1 VLAKG
6 YAVRLRWVVIGLVLM
21 LAALTAVWRVTPLAG
36 WSALATVTSWAQGSA
51 IHSWLPILILGA
63 YTPASLT
70 LFPRPIITLFAVVT
84 FGPWLGFALAFTGIM
99 IAAMAT
105 YALGRGLDPERARLL
120 EGEKLARLRATLQ
133 RRGVLAVTAV
143 RLVPIAPFAVVN
155 AAAGALRVR
164 VHHFAIGSAIGILP
178 GTATATVLGDRIAAA
193 LRSPELMDFFLIT
206 AALLVLVAATLCAR
220 RWLARRWTP
229 R

>member
-1 VLAKG
+1 VPAKA
-6 YAVRLRWVVIGLVLM
+6 YAVRPRWVIIGLVVA
-21 LAALTAVWRVTPLAG
+21 LAALAAVWRVIPLAD
-36 WSALATVTSWAQGSA
+36 WRAVATVTSWAQESA
-51 IHSWLPILILGA
+51 MHSWLPILVLGA

-70 LFPRPIITLFAVVT
+70 LFPRPIITLFAVAA

-105 YALGRGLDPERARLL
+105 YVLGRGLDPKRARLL
-120 EGEKLARLRATLQ
+120 DDEKLARLRVVLQ

-164 VHHFAIGSAIGILP
+164 VHHFAIGSALGILP

-193 LRSPELMDFFLIT
+193 LRSPELLDLFLIT
-206 AALLVLVAATLCAR
+206 AALLVLVAATLGAR

>member
-1 VLAKG
+1 M
-6 YAVRLRWVVIGLVLM
+6 RQRWAVIGLVVA
-21 LAALTAVWRVTPLAG
+21 LAALVAAWQVTPLAE
-36 WSALATVTSWAQGSA
+36 WRELATITSWAQDSA
-51 IHSWLPILILGA
+51 IRSWLPILVLGA

-70 LFPRPIITLFAVVT
+70 LFPRPLITLFAVVA

-120 EGEKLARLRATLQ
+120 DPEKLARLRAMLQ

-164 VHHFAIGSAIGILP
+164 VHHFAIGSALGILP

-193 LRSPELMDFFLIT
+193 LRSPEPLDLFLIT
-206 AALLVLVAATLCAR
+206 AALLVLVAATLGAR